1 MKGVFVETLLRLAE
15 QNPKLIV
22 LTADLGYGMF
32 EPFVERFPRQYL
44 NVGVAE
50 QNMMGVAA
58 GLALDGRNVFTY
70 SIANFPTLRCLEQIR
85 NDVCYHGA
93 NVTIVATGA
102 GFSYGPLGFSHHAT
116 EDLGIL
122 RSLPGMTVLSPGD
135 DWEVGECTKAAA
147 QLVGPCYLRLDKGSV
162 TGVRQSD
169 EPFVIGRARR
179 LREGRDATLVATGSI
194 LPVVLEAAEHM
205 AASGVKC
212 GVLSM
217 PTVKPLDVFSLA
229 DAAEHSGGI
238 FTFEE
243 HTIDGGLG
251 GAVAE
256 NLLECGIVPRV
267 FHRFGLRG
275 GFATLVGSQAYLRK
289 AYHLDAASIAQQ
301 VPALL
306 AARRPRLSIAA

>member
-1 MKGVFVETLLRLAE
+1 MKGVFVETLLQLAE
-15 QNPKLIV
+15 QDPKLIV

-58 GLALDGRNVFTY
+58 GLALDGRTVFTY

-93 NVTIVATGA
+93 NVKVVAIGA

-122 RSLPGMTVLSPGD
+122 RSLPEMTVLSPGD
-135 DWEVGECTKAAA
+135 DWEAAECTKAAA
-147 QLVGPCYLRLDKGSV
+147 QHVGPCYVRLDKGSV
-162 TGVRQSD
+162 VGVRQSD
-169 EPFVIGRARR
+169 EPFAIGRARR

-194 LPVVLEAAEHM
+194 LPVVLDVADRLARIGLE
-205 AASGVKC
+205 C
-212 GVLSM
+212 RVLSM
-217 PTVKPLDVFSLA
+217 PTVKPLDIEALA
-229 DAAEHSGGI
+229 DAAEDTGGI
-238 FTFEE
+238 FTVEE

-256 NLLECGIVPRV
+256 NLLEYGAVPRV

-289 AYHLDAASIAQQ
+289 AYQLDAESIAQE
-301 VPALL
+301 VPARL
-306 AARRPRLSIAA
+306 AKRRPRLSIAA

>member
-1 MKGVFVETLLRLAE
+1 MKGVFVDTLLQLAE
-15 QNPKLIV
+15 GDPKLIV

-58 GLALDGRNVFTY
+58 GLALDGRTVFTY

-93 NVTIVATGA
+93 NVKVVAIGA

-122 RSLPGMTVLSPGD
+122 RALPEMTVLSPGD
-135 DWEVGECTKAAA
+135 DWEAAECTKAIA
-147 QLVGPCYLRLDKGSV
+147 QLQGPCYLRLDKGSV
-162 TGVRQSD
+162 ASAQRGT
-169 EPFVIGRARR
+169 EPFAVGRARR
-179 LREGRDATLVATGSI
+179 LREGRDVTLVATGGI
-194 LPVVLEAAEHM
+194 LPVVLDAAERL
-205 AASGVKC
+205 ARIGLEC
-212 GVLSM
+212 RVLSM
-217 PTVKPLDVFSLA
+217 PTIKPLDVEALA
-229 DAAEHSGGI
+229 DAARNTGGI
-238 FTFEE
+238 FTVEE
-243 HTIDGGLG
+243 HTVDGGLG

-256 NLLECGIVPRV
+256 NLLECGSVPRI

-275 GFATLVGSQAYLRK
+275 GFATLVGSQAYLQK
-289 AYHLDAASIAQQ
+289 AYRLDAESIAQE
-301 VPALL
+301 VPARL
-306 AARRPRLSIAA
+306 AGRRPRISIAA

>member
-1 MKGVFVETLLRLAE
+1 MKGVFVDTLLQLAE
-15 QNPKLIV
+15 SDPKLIV

-58 GLALDGRNVFTY
+58 GLALDGRTVFTY

-93 NVTIVATGA
+93 NVKVVAIGA

-122 RSLPGMTVLSPGD
+122 RALPEMTVLSPGD
-135 DWEVGECTKAAA
+135 DWEAAECTKAIA
-147 QLVGPCYLRLDKGSV
+147 QLQGPCYLRLDKGAVASAQQG
-162 TGVRQSD
+162 T
-169 EPFVIGRARR
+169 EPFAVGRARC

-194 LPVVLEAAEHM
+194 LPVVLDAAERL
-205 AASGVKC
+205 ARIGLKC
-212 GVLSM
+212 RVLSM
-217 PTVKPLDVFSLA
+217 PTIKPLDIEALA
-229 DAAEHSGGI
+229 DAARNTGGI
-238 FTFEE
+238 FTVEE

-256 NLLECGIVPRV
+256 NLLEYGVVPQA

-289 AYHLDAASIAQQ
+289 AYRLDAESIAQE
-301 VPALL
+301 VPARLAGRRPSRSL
-306 AARRPRLSIAA
+306 AA